1 MIEDCEP
8 CYCGWTGVDHDGCK
22 CFLKEVKDE

>member
-8 CYCGWTGVDHDGCK
+8 CYCGWTGINHDGCK
-22 CFLKEVKDE
+22 CLPKEEKNE